1 MYLFLIRHGQ
11 SEGNVA
17 GRLQG
22 WQDAPLT
29 ALGERQAVRVA
40 VALRQF
46 LTAAEVEVAAIYSSP
61 LQRAARTADAVS
73 QVLGL
78 PVQTDPDLR
87 EMHFGRV
94 EGLTEA
100 EWKDCFPD
108 TLAAWH
114 QPDNMDFGWPE
125 GETRRGFYARIEQ
138 TLGRILA
145 AHPPEANLVLVT
157 HGGLIASYLSW
168 VETGSWHGWREFMVG
183 NCSISHLTFEPGRA
197 GAPPLACLLT
207 FNDTGHLSDPD
218 VAAVTG
224 GA

>member
-46 LTAAEVEVAAIYSSP
+46 LTVAEVEIAAIYSSP

-78 PVQTDPDLR
+78 LVQPDPDLR

-108 TLAAWH
+108 TLAAWR
-114 QPDNMDFGWPE
+114 QPDNMEFGWPE
-125 GETRRGFYARIEQ
+125 GETRRAFYGRIEQ

-197 GAPPLACLLT
+197 DAPPLACLLT

-218 VAAVTG
+218 VEAVTG